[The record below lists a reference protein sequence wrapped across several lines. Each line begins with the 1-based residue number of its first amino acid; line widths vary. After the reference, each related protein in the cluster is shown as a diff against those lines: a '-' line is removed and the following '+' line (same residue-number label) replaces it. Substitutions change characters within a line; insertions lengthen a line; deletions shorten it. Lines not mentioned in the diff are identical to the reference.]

1 MRYFITYI
9 VPKYSSGMAGRRII
23 IECPDEQNMIETY
36 EASGGV
42 NAEPPLELFTAEF
55 DWQPY
60 EYQGEENGSN
70 D

>member
-9 VPKYSSGMAGRRII
+9 IPEYSPGMAGRRII

-55 DWQPY
+55 D
-60 EYQGEENGSN
+60 
-70 D
+70 